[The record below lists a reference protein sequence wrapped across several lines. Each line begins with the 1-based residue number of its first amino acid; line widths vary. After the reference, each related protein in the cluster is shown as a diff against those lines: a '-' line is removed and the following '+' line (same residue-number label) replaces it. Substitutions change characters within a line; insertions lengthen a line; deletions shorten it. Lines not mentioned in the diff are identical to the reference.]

1 MSGLNSFTGRGMLDW
16 QYQEIWTKAMM
27 SALKIKGISNDM
39 RKDLVSDVVCKIYTK
54 GLPEEL
60 VYGTNKYWG
69 YISVMVKHAFIDIT
83 RVKKRGLGYKC
94 EWDERSAAVKDSQNL
109 KEEEEQTQYWLR
121 IELVEEGMKV
131 LKDVDKELIEKK
143 YLLGWSYEQIA
154 EHFGYSNANCA
165 STYVKRA
172 KDRLTK
178 MVTQL
183 KEKK

>member
-109 KEEEEQTQYWLR
+109 KEEEEQTQYLLR
-121 IELVEEGMKV
+121 IEMVEEGMKL
-131 LKDVDKELIEKK
+131 LKNLDKELVEKK
-143 YLLGWSYEQIA
+143 YLLGWSYEQIT
-154 EHFGYSNANCA
+154 EHFGFSNANCA

-178 MVTQL
+178 IVTQF
-183 KEKK
+183 KEK